1 MELTNFIWH
10 LGAALA
16 AVWAALAYR
25 SVKRKTVELE
35 HGVLASLLAEEV
47 TSEGQT
53 SSGLAQIRRRNAAR
67 VRALRWFA
75 DEFSQVHDVRVQYAN
90 RQALL
95 ELSHSEWCLAAQKL
109 YSMLINKAFSGG
121 VEYRPCQLTWSGVGA
136 NGQWVVE
143 CEKERQE

>member
-25 SVKRKTVELE
+25 SLKRKTVELE
-35 HGVLASLLAEEV
+35 QGVLASLFAEE
-47 TSEGQT
+47 SAGAGED
-53 SSGLAQIRRRNAAR
+53 SSALAQIRRRNAAR

-75 DEFSQVHDVRVQYAN
+75 DEFSQMHDVRVQYAN

-109 YSMLINKAFSGG
+109 FKALKKKAFFRG
-121 VEYRPCQLTWSGVGA
+121 VEYRRCRLTWGGVGA
-136 NGQWVVE
+136 NGQWVFE
-143 CEKERQE
+143 SEKERQE